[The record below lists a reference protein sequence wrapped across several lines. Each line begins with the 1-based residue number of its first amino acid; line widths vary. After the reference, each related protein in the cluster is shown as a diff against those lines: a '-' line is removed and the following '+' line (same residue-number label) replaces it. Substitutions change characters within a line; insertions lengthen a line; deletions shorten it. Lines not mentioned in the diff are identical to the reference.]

1 MWFFRSPN
9 IVFGEDA
16 LSYLNSLAFRRVLIV
31 TDNNIMKAGLV
42 DVVKSQLPEG
52 SECQVI
58 SNIPEEP
65 TLSDIRARVSVVNEF
80 EPDLILG
87 LGGGS
92 SMDAAKTLFVLYERP
107 DLDIYD
113 ITPLVPL
120 DLRKKSRLFLVPTTS
135 GTGSEC
141 TWAAV
146 LGDDDHERKNEL
158 ASPEIIA
165 DYAIID
171 PALVVKLPPGV
182 TRNTAVD
189 AVTHAIEGA
198 TSQWKNVY
206 SDIFAGR
213 ALEMIT
219 HNLPAV
225 LANPEDISAREQVHI
240 GASMAGIA
248 FSNSQIG
255 LAHALGHSLGAIFRI
270 PHGMAVG
277 LYLPRVVDFS
287 EETASTDYLRMNSMI
302 PEKYRKQRLGDSLRE
317 FFKAVGQP
325 LNIEDC
331 GIDLSEYRKNM
342 DTLVELASES
352 TGVITNPR
360 EADTAEIREIFEQ
373 VIGRH

>member
-16 LSYLNSLAFRRVLIV
+16 LSYLNGLAFRRILIV
-31 TDNNIMKAGLV
+31 TDRNIMEAGLV
-42 DVVKSQLPEG
+42 DLVKSELPEG
-52 SECQVI
+52 SESRVI
-58 SNIPEEP
+58 SDIPEEP
-65 TLSDIRARVSVVNEF
+65 TLSDIKERVSTVNEF
-80 EPDLILG
+80 KPDLIVG

-92 SMDAAKTLFVLYERP
+92 SMDAAKTFFVLYERP

-146 LGDDDHERKNEL
+146 LGDDDHHRKNEL

-171 PALVVKLPPGV
+171 PALVVKLPKGV

-206 SDIFAGR
+206 SDVFAGK
-213 ALEMIT
+213 ALELIT
-219 HNLPAV
+219 HNLPII
-225 LANPEDISAREQVHI
+225 LKSPDDITAREQVHI
-240 GASMAGIA
+240 GASMAGMA

-255 LAHALGHSLGAIFRI
+255 LAHALGHSLGAVFRI

-277 LYLPRVVDFS
+277 LYLPGVVDFS
-287 EETASTDYLRMNSMI
+287 EESAQSEYSRMNAMI
-302 PEKYRKQRLGDSLRE
+302 PEEFRKNRLGDSIRE
-317 FFKAVGQP
+317 FFRAIEQP
-325 LNIEDC
+325 MNIEDC
-331 GIDLSEYRKNM
+331 GIKLSEYEENM

-360 EADTAEIREIFEQ
+360 EANIAEIREIFEQ
-373 VIGRH
+373 VKRRR

>member
-16 LSYLNSLAFRRVLIV
+16 LTYLNGLAFHRVLIV
-31 TDNNIMKAGLV
+31 TDSNIQKAGLV
-42 DVVKSQLPEG
+42 DMVKEQLPES
-52 SECQVI
+52 SESSVI
-58 SNIPEEP
+58 ADIPEEP
-65 TLSDIRARVSVVNEF
+65 TLSEITERISRVNKF
-80 EPDLILG
+80 QPDLIIG

-113 ITPLVPL
+113 ITPLVSL
-120 DLRKKSRLFLVPTTS
+120 DLRKKSRLFLIPTTS

-146 LGDDDHERKNEL
+146 LSDDDHHRKNEL

-171 PALVVKLPPGV
+171 PALVARLPAGV

-189 AVTHAIEGA
+189 AITHAIEGA

-206 SDIFAGR
+206 SDIFAGK
-213 ALEMIT
+213 AMELIS
-219 HNLPAV
+219 HNLPEV
-225 LANPEDISAREQVHI
+225 LRNPGNIEAREQVHI
-240 GASMAGIA
+240 GASMAGVA

-255 LAHALGHSLGAIFRI
+255 LAHALGHSLGAVYKV

-277 LYLPRVVDFS
+277 LFLPGVVDFS
-287 EETASTDYLRMNSMI
+287 EEFAGPEYSRLNSLI
-302 PEKYRKQRLGDSLRE
+302 PEKFRKSRLGESLRE
-317 FFKAVGQP
+317 FFRVIGQP
-325 LNIEDC
+325 LTIEGC
-331 GIDLSEYRKNM
+331 GITAADYRKNM
-342 DTLVELASES
+342 ETLVELASES

-360 EADTAEIREIFEQ
+360 EAETSQIQDLFEG
-373 VIGRH
+373 VMGGK